1 MNGIIQILEM
11 KNIELERTLLVEK
24 IGISF
29 RNSNACLLY
38 TSYAADTQAK

>member
-29 RNSNACLLY
+29 RNSNADVCNRLGATFQNY
-38 TSYAADTQAK
+38 